1 MPPPIKTRAQR
12 NARRHGL
19 LFVDLSDQLAVWTAF
34 QLIRIELEVVGPEVI
49 IAEVWITIEKL
60 LDVSGDG
67 RAHGYTG
74 MSFDRYLPSR
84 ERTGHLFNSN

>member
-49 IAEVWITIEKL
+49 IAEVWIAI
-60 LDVSGDG
+60 
-67 RAHGYTG
+67 
-74 MSFDRYLPSR
+74 
-84 ERTGHLFNSN
+84 